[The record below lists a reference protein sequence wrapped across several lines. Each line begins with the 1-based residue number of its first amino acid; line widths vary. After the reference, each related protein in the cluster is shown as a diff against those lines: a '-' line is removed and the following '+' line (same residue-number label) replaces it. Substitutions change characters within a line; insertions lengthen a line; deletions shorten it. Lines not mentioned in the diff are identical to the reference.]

1 MGSCLPELLVCIV
14 FIFVVVVVV
23 FKIDS
28 QFIDKLVLNEQQSP
42 AFASQVQDYIPPH
55 SV

>member
-14 FIFVVVVVV
+14 FIFVVVVV